1 MTALRPTENARV
13 VGLKDGQMKLLRKL
27 VLNQVCGHPDCGDPT
42 CDPHH
47 IWPRSLITNDSW
59 FVEIT
64 DDDGKTV
71 LPNIIGLCRPH
82 HDDVEQHRSWIRLE
96 DGVFNWYDRVDAN
109 DVPGA
114 VNPQPDVY
122 EAPEGWQ
129 VGSGSW
135 WQLVG
140 PLVPQPGQVGQVK
153 KPRKKAGATDA
164 RKSRFVRYRVPDDA
178 ENGAEIL
185 KELIQVGRDEW
196 ADDLGW
202 TETVPPYYVICAAF
216 VKALQ

>member
-1 MTALRPTENARV
+1 MTALRPIENARV

-27 VLNQVCGHPDCGDPT
+27 VLNKVCGHPDCGEPT
-42 CDPHH
+42 HDPHH

-64 DDDGKTV
+64 EEDGVKV

-82 HDDVEQHRSWIRLE
+82 HDDVEQHRAWIRLE
-96 DGVFNWYDRVDAN
+96 DGVFNWYDRDKEA
-109 DVPGA
+109 
-114 VNPQPDVY
+114 QPEWV
-122 EAPEGWQ
+122 
-129 VGSGSW
+129 
-135 WQLVG
+135 LVG
-140 PLVPQPGQVGQVK
+140 PLTPQPGQVAQVK
-153 KPRKKAGATDA
+153 KTRKKAGPTDA

-178 ENGAEIL
+178 ENGAEVL
-185 KELIQVGRDEW
+185 EGLIEAGREEW

-202 TETVPPYYVICAAF
+202 SETVPPYYVMVAAF